1 MYPLTLFVLLVCTAT
16 KMVLGSMKLLVRVAI
31 IIHTLQLEAQVS
43 EQLVILATLA
53 TTVLWAQYNSMFVLQ
68 VITVQV
74 ILLYLLNV
82 ELDITTHYL
91 VLVRSDLAL
100 HVLPASTA

>member
-1 MYPLTLFVLLVCTAT
+1 VAT
-16 KMVLGSMKLLVRVAI
+16 

-43 EQLVILATLA
+43 QQLAIPVMLA
-53 TTVLWAQYNSMFVLQ
+53 TTVLWVQYSSMFVLQ
-68 VITVQV
+68 VIIVQV
-74 ILLYLLNV
+74 ILLYLFNV

-100 HVLPASTA
+100 HVLPASIV